1 MTLKAEL
8 TTFHP
13 PPRLDKTRNKYIY
26 SEQVALHKNEVFIRD
41 FFSKYDQTSIFVQR
55 GRWLQN
61 FRYSTVFSAN
71 KSILQN
77 YPKAFATQLFAI
89 QQLASDAVASS
100 LQVYQK

>member
-13 PPRLDKTRNKYIY
+13 PPRLDKPEISTFTQSK
-26 SEQVALHKNEVFIRD
+26 LHCTKNEVFIRD

-55 GRWLQN
+55 GRWLLN

-77 YPKAFATQLFAI
+77 YPKAFATQLFAV
-89 QQLASDAVASS
+89 QQL
-100 LQVYQK
+100 